1 MAARSQ
7 SIDYLTLF
15 GIALSLIA
23 VIGGNLLEG
32 GHTDSLFQ
40 LTAFVIVMGGTTG
53 AILVQTPLNVFLHA
67 MQRLPWIVLPPPTGD
82 ADTLKKVT
90 LWSRV
95 VRKDGL
101 LGLQKNAERE
111 ADPFIKKGLM
121 LLMDG
126 SEPEDI
132 RKILEVEI
140 DSGVS
145 RELRAARVYEAMG
158 GYSPTIGI
166 IGAVMGLIHVMNNL
180 TDPSALGPGIA
191 VAFVATIY
199 GVGFANFLFL
209 PISNKLKTI
218 VDEQAVYQE
227 MLVDG
232 IVAIAEGEN
241 PRVIQS
247 KLEGYLTRPK

>member
-1 MAARSQ
+1 MAKKTRSV
-7 SIDYLTLF
+7 DYLTLA
-15 GIALSLIA
+15 GITLSLVA

-32 GHTDSLFQ
+32 GHTDSLLQ
-40 LTAFVIVMGGTTG
+40 LTALVIVLGGTLG
-53 AILVQTPLNVFLHA
+53 AILVQTPLNVFILA
-67 MQRLPWIVLPPPTGD
+67 INRLKWVILPPPISSNE
-82 ADTLKKVT
+82 TLRKVT
-90 LWSRV
+90 AWSKI

-101 LGLQKNAERE
+101 LGLQKSAERE
-111 ADPFIKKGLM
+111 PEKFTRKGL
-121 LLMDG
+121 LLLVDG
-126 SEPEDI
+126 SEPEEI

-140 DSGVS
+140 DSGIT
-145 RELRAARVYEAMG
+145 REMGAARVYEAMG

-199 GVGFANFLFL
+199 GVGFANFFFL
-209 PISNKLKTI
+209 PISNKLKSI
-218 VDEQAVYQE
+218 INDQSHHQE

-232 IVAIAEGEN
+232 IVSIAEGEN

-247 KLEGYLTRPK
+247 KLEGYLT